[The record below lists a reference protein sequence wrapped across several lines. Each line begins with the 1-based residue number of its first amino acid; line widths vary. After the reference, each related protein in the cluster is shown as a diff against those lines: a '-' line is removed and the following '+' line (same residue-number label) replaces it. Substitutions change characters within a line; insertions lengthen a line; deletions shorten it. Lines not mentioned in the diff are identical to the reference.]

1 MFNPAKSLQSYNG
14 GSTEMDHTLTGDEL
28 ILENSSPQELESED
42 RLQESS
48 AFRWFGLL

>member
-14 GSTEMDHTLTGDEL
+14 GSTEMDHGSIGDEL
-28 ILENSSPQELESED
+28 ILENSSLQEFESED

-48 AFRWFGLL
+48 AFRWFGVL